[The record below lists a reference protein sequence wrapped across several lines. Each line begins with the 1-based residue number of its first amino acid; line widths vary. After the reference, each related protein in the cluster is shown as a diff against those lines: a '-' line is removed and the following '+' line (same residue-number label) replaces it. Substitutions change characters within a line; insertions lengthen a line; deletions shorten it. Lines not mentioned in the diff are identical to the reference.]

1 MKKVLKIVLGVVLT
15 LAVLIAAFVVYT
27 TAKWNGTYSPPMPT
41 VTVVTSPEA
50 IARGERLFRS
60 VCLDCH
66 TGPDGRA
73 SGKTLTDFP
82 AFIGEFH
89 SGNLTSDATHGIG
102 NWSDPE
108 LARFIRTTIGK
119 DGKPRA
125 MPSTGK
131 IGDSDVAAII
141 AFMRSGDPLFAP
153 APVSPGSSKLTVVGT
168 IIFTWLLGIHDDM
181 PASLRVPPAAVSA
194 EYGKYVAGV
203 YDCGQCHT
211 GGFSFTKD
219 QKPGAYGGGF
229 EFEVDSYGGKTVISP
244 NLTFDATGLGSPEG
258 KWTSAAFITAL
269 RDGITPDGRVLRV
282 PMPRFRYTEDV
293 ELAAL
298 YEFLKTLPHVN
309 RPKDPGTAPETRA
322 SGTADP
328 EALWNQLGCPAC
340 HGEGAPFRDKLKQSI
355 GRPVADVA
363 SWIRDPQAQKPGTQM
378 PTFRDLLDE
387 PRSLALAAW
396 VQARAA
402 AMK

>member
-1 MKKVLKIVLGVVLT
+1 MKKVLKIVLGVVAA
-15 LAVLIAAFVVYT
+15 LALLIGGFVAYT
-27 TAKWNGTYSPPMPT
+27 TAKWNGTYSPPMPAF
-41 VTVVTSPEA
+41 VRATSPEA
-50 IARGERLFRS
+50 LARGERLFRS

-66 TGPDGRA
+66 TGSDGRA
-73 SGKTLTDFP
+73 SGKSLTDFP

-89 SGNLTSDATHGIG
+89 SANLTSDATHGVG

-108 LARFIRTTIGK
+108 LARFIRTTIGR

-131 IGDSDVAAII
+131 IGDSDVAAIV

-153 APVSPGSSKLTVVGT
+153 VAVSPGTSKLTVVGT
-168 IIFTWLLGIHDDM
+168 IIFTWLLGIHADM
-181 PASLRVPPAAVSA
+181 PVKVPVPIAAVNA
-194 EYGKYVAGV
+194 EYGKYAAGV

-229 EFEVDSYGGKTVISP
+229 EFDVDSYGGKTVISP
-244 NLTFDATGLGSPEG
+244 NLTFDATGLGNG
-258 KWTSAAFITAL
+258 KWTSSAFVTAL
-269 RDGITPDGRVLRV
+269 RDGATPDGRILRL
-282 PMPRFRYTEDV
+282 PMPRFRLADDT
-293 ELAAL
+293 ELAAIFE
-298 YEFLKTLPHVN
+298 YLKTLPHVS
-309 RPKDPGTAPETRA
+309 RPRDPGTAPETRA
-322 SGTADP
+322 SGASDP
-328 EALWNQLGCPAC
+328 ETLWNQLGCPAC
-340 HGEGAPFRDKLKQSI
+340 HGEGAPFRDKLKQSV

-378 PTFRDLLDE
+378 PTFRDVLDE
-387 PRSLALAAW
+387 PRSMALAAW

-402 AMK
+402 ALK